1 MIRINLL
8 KPEKKEVR
16 DAPAAP
22 SVEVKEKKQ
31 PPLFILIVLA
41 AIIAAAALYFHQ
53 KGQITKEQGLLD
65 TALEEKRELQYVNV
79 KLQELDQQ
87 KALLLRKI
95 NLITGLKAQQRN
107 AVVIMDELSRHLPEW
122 VWLTET
128 GFSENSVRIK
138 GKCMSNNLLADYIFN
153 LKSSPLFPDVRLN
166 SSTLRRLGTNQFLE
180 FSLTATFSSTAPAPA
195 ESENDSKEGQK

>member
-53 KGQITKEQGLLD
+53 KGQITKEQGLLN
-65 TALEEKRELQYVNV
+65 TALEEKKELQYVNI

-166 SSTLRRLGTNQFLE
+166 SSTLRRAGTNQFLE
-180 FSLTATFSSTAPAPA
+180 FSLTATFSSTPPAPA